1 MLAKLKRRLL
11 FVPHHAAVEAF
22 VNERTVTILR
32 EILIAGV
39 YSVAK
44 PERNLE

>member
-11 FVPHHAAVEAF
+11 FVPHQAAVEAF
-22 VNERTVTILR
+22 VKHTTVTQLR
-32 EILIAGV
+32 EILIAEV

-44 PERNLE
+44 PE